1 MKEIESAVVAFVR
14 ACLRGARGSV
24 VPLGGVLGALRKVL
38 PVERVAFSVLARA
51 RAAAAQADALPGG
64 AGGPFS
70 YYGVGAEDGTVD
82 VAEEGFVV
90 QPSDDPGVARV
101 LGGAPAVIHR
111 LEPEAP
117 VDRALWMKGIR
128 STAVFPLLSPGGVV
142 FGTLMAG
149 STLPDGLVEGARALL
164 AAVAEEL
171 RAPLWRAVG
180 AAARRAKGS

>member
-1 MKEIESAVVAFVR
+1 MTHIELAVVAFVR
-14 ACLRGARGSV
+14 ACLQGVRGSV
-24 VPLGGVLGALRKVL
+24 VPLGEVLGALRKVL

-51 RAAAAQADALPGG
+51 RPAAARAGALRAG

-82 VAEEGFVV
+82 VAGEGFVV

-111 LEPEAP
+111 LQPEAP

-128 STAVFPLLSPGGVV
+128 STAVFPLGCPDGVV

-149 STLPDGLVEGARALL
+149 STLPDGLGEGARALL

-171 RAPLWRAVG
+171 RGPLWRAVG
-180 AAARRAKGS
+180 AAAQSGGR